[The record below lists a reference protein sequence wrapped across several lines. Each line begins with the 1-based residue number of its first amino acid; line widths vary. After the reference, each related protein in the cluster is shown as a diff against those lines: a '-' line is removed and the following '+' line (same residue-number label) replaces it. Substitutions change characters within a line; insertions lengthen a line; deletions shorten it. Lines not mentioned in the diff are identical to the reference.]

1 MGSPSLRSD
10 VGPLFALAMGRDC
23 GHLLVYTTA
32 LHVLSSSTKTTCS
45 AICSLAH
52 SFVLSFAGGADIPCC
67 IWCTR
72 TYVVLY
78 VWLDF
83 GHAWVVCCSIPT
95 VCMFRFPA
103 QDHHASDLPWLSA

>member
-45 AICSLAH
+45 AICSLAR

-83 GHAWVVCCSIPT
+83 GHAWSCAVAYLLYVPLSSARSSP
-95 VCMFRFPA
+95 
-103 QDHHASDLPWLSA
+103 DLP